1 MIQIQMEFANMDDA
15 DPLLELADSSEDVE
29 IIQEKNFSGDI
40 TTVELYISLAVNVV
54 TLVVPILKALIKQKK
69 VSSIKIDGDKIELS
83 NVSDELI
90 EKVLNKK
97 LGIDNKT

>member
-15 DPLLELADSSEDVE
+15 DPLLELTDSSEDVE

-40 TTVELYISLAVNVV
+40 TPVELYISLAVNVV

-90 EKVLNKK
+90 EKVLDKK
-97 LGIDNKT
+97 LGIH

>member
-1 MIQIQMEFANMDDA
+1 MLQIQMEFANIDDA
-15 DPLLELADSSEDVE
+15 NPLFELADSSGDIE
-29 IIQEKNFSGDI
+29 IIQGKNFSGDI
-40 TTVELYISLAVNVV
+40 TTVELYISLAVNIA

-90 EKVLNKK
+90 EKVLDKK
-97 LGIDNKT
+97 LGIH

>member
-1 MIQIQMEFANMDDA
+1 MLQIQMEFTNMDDA
-15 DPLLELADSSEDVE
+15 NPLLELVDSSEDIE

-97 LGIDNKT
+97 LGTDNKT